1 MKIYLG
7 TDICEISRIQETC
20 EKYGEKFFN
29 KVFTGSEIDYCVQSK
44 KLMPQRFA
52 VRFAA
57 KEAAAKALG
66 VGINKIGWNKGVN
79 WKDIEVIRDSNG
91 AVSIRLFG
99 KAKELEFQKTITNW
113 SVSLSHSKNTATATV
128 VGYKE

>member
-7 TDICEISRIQETC
+7 TDICEINRIQEAC

-29 KVFTGSEIDYCVQSK
+29 KVFTSSEIDYCVKSK
-44 KLMPQRFA
+44 KHMPQRFA

-79 WKDIEVIRDSNG
+79 WKDIEVLRDSNG
-91 AVSIRLFG
+91 AVSIILFG
-99 KAKELEFQKTITNW
+99 KAKELESKEKITNW
-113 SVSLSHSKNTATATV
+113 AVSLSHSKDTATATV
-128 VGYKE
+128 IGYK

>member
-7 TDICEISRIQETC
+7 TDICEIARIQEAC
-20 EKYGEKFFN
+20 EKYGEKFYSR
-29 KVFTGSEIDYCVQSK
+29 VFTQEEINYCTRSI

-79 WKDIEVIRDSNG
+79 WKDVEVIRDSNG
-91 AVSIRLFG
+91 AVSIRLTG
-99 KAKELEFQKTITNW
+99 KAKELEQQENITNW
-113 SVSLSHSKNTATATV
+113 AVSLSHSKDTATATV
-128 VGYKE
+128 IGYKE